1 MPKSQPKKSTSPQ
14 PRVRVLMGELTAM
27 GPGRADLIDAIE
39 RTGSISAAG
48 REMNMSYRRAWSLV
62 ETTNASFIEPLV
74 IASTGGSG
82 GGGALVTDFGRGVVE
97 RYRAM
102 ERKAAKAITSD
113 FAIFSKLLAA
123 PKIATPAAKAKP
135 AKSTKK

>member
-1 MPKSQPKKSTSPQ
+1 MPKSQTKKATAPQ

-27 GPGRADLIDAIE
+27 GPGRADLIDAIA

-48 REMNMSYRRAWSLV
+48 REMNMSYRRAWTLV

-74 IASTGGSG
+74 ITSTGGSG
-82 GGGALVTDFGRGVVE
+82 GGGAQVTDFGRGVVE

-102 ERKAAKAITSD
+102 ERKAAKAIASD
-113 FAIFSKLLAA
+113 FAVFSKLLSTT
-123 PKIATPAAKAKP
+123 PPPAAKTAK
-135 AKSTKK
+135 AATKTTRK

>member
-1 MPKSQPKKSTSPQ
+1 MPKSQTKKSQAPQ

-48 REMNMSYRRAWSLV
+48 REMNMSYRRAWTLV

-74 IASTGGSG
+74 VTSTGGSG

-102 ERKAAKAITSD
+102 ERKASKAISSD
-113 FAIFSKLLAA
+113 FAVFSKLLST
-123 PKIATPAAKAKP
+123 TPPPASKAKASKTP
-135 AKSTKK
+135 QK